1 MWYEVEIIE
10 GQIPMK
16 RNRQTGCVR
25 DQSLFS
31 PKEGE
36 VFRGDGGG
44 CIRYPQSVRGG
55 EPGKLITN

>member
-10 GQIPMK
+10 GQISMK
-16 RNRQTGCVR
+16 RNRQTGCAR

-31 PKEGE
+31 PKGGE

-55 EPGKLITN
+55 TWKIDH

>member
-1 MWYEVEIIE
+1 
-10 GQIPMK
+10 MK

-31 PKEGE
+31 PKGGE

-44 CIRYPQSVRGG
+44 CIRYPQSVKGG
-55 EPGKLITN
+55 TWKIDR